1 MNNNMLLNFA
11 LNQLQKNPNVANT
24 PLGQQFMQVLQTGD
38 QNAGIQIANNILQ
51 SAGVSR
57 EQGIQQ
63 ARSMFHI

>member
-1 MNNNMLLNFA
+1 MNDNMLMNFA
-11 LNQLQKNPNVANT
+11 LQQMQRNPNIANT
-24 PLGQQFMQVLQTGD
+24 PMGQQFMRVLQSGD
-38 QNAGIQIANNILQ
+38 QNAGIQMANNILN